1 MLRRFALALMLAS
14 AFIAATRPTVV
25 HAHSQAVHIAVSRNG
40 FNDSVLY
47 MIDIEAGHEVT
58 ITFTYADDDMAED
71 NAHEVKITGAG
82 LDLPTVR
89 VSKDNPVATIT
100 FTPTKTGKLRIICI
114 LPCVGMEN
122 LVGGLLKV
130 EKPKATGK
138 LVLLALDL
146 TPREDGSILARVT
159 LMDKNQAPLEGK
171 PVIFSLRTSVGGDL
185 VLATPTTMEN
195 GSAVVKIPA
204 SAGKV
209 VSVKAEFEGGDGL
222 AYAVASNE
230 IEASGQPLEYRP
242 GPLSSPAPPPSLALL
257 FLILLGG
264 IWITYGYVAYQ
275 ATRFRHD

>member
-14 AFIAATRPTVV
+14 ALIAATHPAIV

-47 MIDIEAGHEVT
+47 TVDIEAGHEVT

-71 NAHEVKITGAG
+71 NAHEIRIRGAG

-100 FTPTKTGKLRIICI
+100 FIPTRTGKLRIVCV
-114 LPCVGMEN
+114 LPCIGMEN
-122 LVGGLLKV
+122 LVGGLIKV
-130 EKPKATGK
+130 EKPRATGER
-138 LVLLALDL
+138 VLLALDL
-146 TPREDGSILARVT
+146 TPREDGSILARAT
-159 LMDKNQAPLEGK
+159 LTDKNQDPLEGK
-171 PVIFSLRTSVGGDL
+171 PVIFTLRTSVGGDL
-185 VLATPTTMEN
+185 ILETPTTVEN

-209 VSVKAEFEGGDGL
+209 MRVTAEFEGGDGL
-222 AYAVASNE
+222 AYAAASNE
-230 IEASGQPLEYRP
+230 VEVPGQPVEYRLR
-242 GPLSSPAPPPSLALL
+242 GLSAPAPPPTLALL

-275 ATRFRHD
+275 ALRFRQD